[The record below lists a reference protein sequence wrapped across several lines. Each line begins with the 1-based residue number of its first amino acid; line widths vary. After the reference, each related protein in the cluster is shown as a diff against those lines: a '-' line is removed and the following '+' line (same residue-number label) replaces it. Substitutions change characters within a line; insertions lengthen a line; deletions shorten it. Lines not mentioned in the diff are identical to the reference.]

1 MLRPPTKRIRVLLN
15 VLRGLGVASFLA
27 AALLTSACGGGGASG
42 ILTGIGGGGGGTNP
56 GGGGGGPTSSPIP
69 PTPTPLPSV
78 TTVPLVIGK
87 AIAFPLSEGFGG
99 SLTFPT
105 GSGPASGV
113 NITLETQ
120 LTVPTPP
127 YPNFI
132 KTPPGEGA
140 NATDPMLTFSLS
152 SSVTLS
158 GPLTVGF
165 TLASAC
171 QSGAYFVALYA
182 VSPTTNVKLDSE
194 QATCNGTSGLG
205 HVSSGLRRPFAVRRA
220 GRGRAGVRGTGLVLS
235 AGTTYYAGVFFEPG
249 GPGPSPSPT
258 AVPSPV
264 SVTKPMAAGS
274 AITFPTV
281 GGDGGSI
288 TFPDGSAPITGNS
301 ITLTTALSIPDG
313 YPTTIPPGFNGVG
326 ASAVAPWMTYRLA
339 KTLNT
344 PGGSNIIVQFSFAT
358 NPPDGDYYLGIYDI
372 TQNPNVPLGTAPI
385 QIIPSLRTR
394 GQPARLSVRVRL
406 HGRGHGIFADQI
418 PAGDKMYV
426 GLFYLQ
432 GGSAQNNQSIN
443 SLGGTCALT
452 TGIVVPAFGGFEGCL
467 DYAPND
473 ASGGTIMTVTSATT
487 DFTGGLAPPP
497 KVGTPV
503 FYLGLQIT
511 AGNDQL
517 VSFHPV
523 KNLNATLSSP
533 TLIGGAAYD
542 LFGYDVSSSAPV
554 QFYQAGPLQ
563 ATNCPI
569 PSQGTCISFATPLT
583 NDSLT
588 LDDQYLIEVVQD

>member
-1 MLRPPTKRIRVLLN
+1 VLLN
-15 VLRGLGVASFLA
+15 VLRGLGLASFLA

-78 TTVPLVIGK
+78 TTVPLVIGQ
-87 AIAFPLSEGFGG
+87 ALAFPPSEGFGG
-99 SLTFPT
+99 SVTFPT
-105 GSGPASGV
+105 GSTPASGV

-120 LTVPTPP
+120 LSVATPP
-127 YPNFI
+127 YPNLI
-132 KTPPGEGA
+132 KSGPGMGA
-140 NATDPMLTFSLS
+140 NATAPMLTFSLS
-152 SSVTLS
+152 AAVTLA
-158 GPLTVGF
+158 GPLTVAF
-165 TLASAC
+165 TLPSAC
-171 QSGAYFVALYA
+171 QGGEYFIALYA
-182 VSPTTNVKLDSE
+182 VSPTTNADLGSE
-194 QATCNGTSGLG
+194 PASCNGSSGHG
-205 HVSSGLRRPFAVRRA
+205 SVSSRFRRPFAVRRSGHA
-220 GRGRAGVRGTGLVLS
+220 RAAIRGTNLVLS
-235 AGTTYYAGVFFEPG
+235 AGTTYYAGIFFEPG
-249 GPGPSPSPT
+249 GATPSPSPT
-258 AVPSPV
+258 AIPSPV
-264 SVTKPMAAGS
+264 SVTKPMVAGS
-274 AITFPTV
+274 AISFPTL

-288 TFPDGSAPITGNS
+288 TFPNGSQPISGNQ
-301 ITLTTALSIPDG
+301 ITLTTALSLPEN
-313 YPTTIPPGFNGVG
+313 YPTKIPPGFNGVG
-326 ASAVAPWMTYRLA
+326 ASAVAPWMTYQLA

-394 GQPARLSVRVRL
+394 GQPAHMSVRVRL
-406 HGRGHGIFADQI
+406 RGHGRGIPADQI

-432 GGSAQNNQSIN
+432 SGSAQNNQSIA
-443 SLGGTCALT
+443 SAGGTCAT
-452 TGIVVPAFGGFEGCL
+452 VTGVVLPAFGGFEGCL

-473 ASGGTIMTVTSATT
+473 ASGGTVMTVTSATT

-511 AGNDQL
+511 AGSDQL
-517 VSFHPV
+517 VSFHAA
-523 KNLNATLSSP
+523 KGLNGTLASP
-533 TLIGGAAYD
+533 GLIGGAAYD
-542 LFGYDVSSSAPV
+542 LFGYDVSGSAPV

-563 ATNCPI
+563 AANCAI
-569 PSQGTCISFATPLT
+569 PSQGTCLVFASPLM